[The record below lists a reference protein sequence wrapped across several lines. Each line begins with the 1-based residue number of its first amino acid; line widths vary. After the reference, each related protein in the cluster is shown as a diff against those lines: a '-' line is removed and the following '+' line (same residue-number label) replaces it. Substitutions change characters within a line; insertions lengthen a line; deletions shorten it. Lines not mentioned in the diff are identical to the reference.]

1 MIKPPQNLS
10 PARGAWY
17 TDTLAHF
24 RADAVESVV
33 EVTRSISKSENVVVS
48 LDEVYQEVLLDHYK
62 SPRCHGV
69 LINPDKKI
77 DLVNPLCG
85 DQISLTLK
93 FVGDVIGNVAFTG
106 HGCSISQATA
116 SIMSELLQGKTRDE
130 AKRLS
135 TLFRQ
140 MIKSEV
146 SGDSLQELGD
156 ALALEGVKKHSAR
169 IKCALLAW
177 DCIDRAL
184 SDDESH
190 RSLRHEIP
198 G

>member
-1 MIKPPQNLS
+1 MNL
-10 PARGAWY
+10 
-17 TDTLAHF
+17 
-24 RADAVESVV
+24 E
-33 EVTRSISKSENVVVS
+33 
-48 LDEVYQEVLLDHYK
+48 EVYQELLLDHYK
-62 SPRCHGV
+62 SPRCKGV
-69 LINPDKKI
+69 LLNPDRTV
-77 DLVNPLCG
+77 DLHNPLCG
-85 DQISLTLK
+85 DQISLAVK
-93 FVGDVIGNVAFTG
+93 FHEETIAEIAYTG

-116 SIMSELLQGKTRDE
+116 SIMSELLLGKSKEE
-130 AKRLS
+130 ARRLS

-146 SGDSLQELGD
+146 SGESLQDLGD

-184 SDDESH
+184 SNDEKSKSF
-190 RSLRHEIP
+190 RGELP